1 MQPAHRTLFFGGCN
15 FIKKGA
21 NVFQM
26 FKCSKQT
33 VKSDK
38 FPAKECACKWPSL
51 GSQRGPQRCLRGLQ
65 GRLKRFF
72 THQTWHFCF
81 STKDR
86 NSLKWCFLFV
96 ACFGSIHI
104 HMFKIKSQYQKP
116 FLPMQLPPPQWGEVP
131 HCGGAQRSS
140 VSGPSRSGARSVC
153 RSKVH
158 LENPFG
164 EKNDDDDTKIEPFQ
178 TWRIKAKL
186 VGLRLNGVECSLRM
200 LGDLKIDGVFVDLL
214 KVRSSR
220 FLLLWLLIW
229 QIWAISHGCSNGWSW
244 HKECWSTRSIQSK
257 QKPPGLIEKLCSW
270 ILVVCPHYFYSRR
283 NIRVSWCFWIS
294 EKHQEI
300 FFLPG
305 NLWDVIFLNN

>member
-1 MQPAHRTLFFGGCN
+1 
-15 FIKKGA
+15 
-21 NVFQM
+21 
-26 FKCSKQT
+26 
-33 VKSDK
+33 
-38 FPAKECACKWPSL
+38 
-51 GSQRGPQRCLRGLQ
+51 
-65 GRLKRFF
+65 
-72 THQTWHFCF
+72 
-81 STKDR
+81 
-86 NSLKWCFLFV
+86 
-96 ACFGSIHI
+96 
-104 HMFKIKSQYQKP
+104 
-116 FLPMQLPPPQWGEVP
+116 MQLPPPQWGDLDQVL
-131 HCGGAQRSS
+131 GAFA
-140 VSGPSRSGARSVC
+140 VARSTW
-153 RSKVH
+153 RIR
-158 LENPFG
+158 LAT
-164 EKNDDDDTKIEPFQ
+164 KNDDDDEDTKMEPFQ